1 MEVYKTGGMHAW
13 PKGCSIGGKHV
24 KRDAGQTESRQEG
37 FRTGGMQDRKD
48 ARQELGFRTVM
59 VFKGAEPEE
68 AGQNGS
74 RTGGSRTGGSW
85 TKWKQNR
92 RKLDRMEA
100 EPEEAG
106 QNGCRTGRMHIM

>member
-1 MEVYKTGGMHAW
+1 
-13 PKGCSIGGKHV
+13 
-24 KRDAGQTESRQEG
+24 
-37 FRTGGMQDRKD
+37 MQDRKD

-74 RTGGSRTGGSW
+74 RTGGSRTGGCW

-106 QNGCRTGRMHIM
+106 QNGSRTQGSWTEWKQNRRKLDRMDAEQEGCISCRAAGILD